1 MVRYGL
7 TINEVESFNMEDI
20 YFGQNL
26 LTIVTNKGG
35 GYIELSTDD
44 KKILYK

>member
-7 TINEVESFNMEDI
+7 TINEVESLNMEDI
-20 YFGQNL
+20 NFGQNL
-26 LTIVTNKGG
+26 LTIVTNKGIR
-35 GYIELSTDD
+35 YIELSTDD